1 MRKVLFALLML
12 GASAVYGCP
21 VCDKQPPRILKG
33 ITHGAGPQTNW
44 DYVIVYLV
52 AAVVVATLI
61 FSILWLVRP
70 EEKDTSHIK
79 RAVLN
84 F

>member
-1 MRKVLFALLML
+1 MKKILFAMLML
-12 GASAVYGCP
+12 GVFTSYGCP
-21 VCDKQPPRILKG
+21 VCDKQQPRILKG
-33 ITHGAGPQTNW
+33 VAHGAGPQTNW

-52 AAVVVATLI
+52 AAVVVVSLI

-70 EEKDTSHIK
+70 GERNMGHIK

>member
-1 MRKVLFALLML
+1 MKKILFVLMTL
-12 GASAVYGCP
+12 GAFTSYGCP
-21 VCDKQPPRILKG
+21 VCDRQQPGILKG
-33 ITHGAGPQTNW
+33 IAHGAGPQTNW

-52 AAVVVATLI
+52 SAVVVVSLI

-70 EEKDTSHIK
+70 GETNTSHIK

>member
-1 MRKVLFALLML
+1 MRKILFALLML

-21 VCDKQPPRILKG
+21 VCDNQQPGILKG

-70 EEKDTSHIK
+70 GEKDTSHIK